1 MTQNTAWTSGEL
13 LAEAE
18 GSLGS
23 YMRSAVTDYYRGR
36 DLDTAQAIRRAP
48 NDTEAAEL
56 ITAMRRGRWQDL
68 LLIAGMAA
76 AGVGMGAALQR
87 LLGDPRLAGVSP
99 VAVTLRSTAS
109 TSLRQ
114 RCMRSRCRT
123 ISSAISREN
132 DCTLRRLSHSAW
144 RTFSKTTCI
153 VSK

>member
-56 ITAMRRGRWQDL
+56 ITAM
-68 LLIAGMAA
+68 
-76 AGVGMGAALQR
+76 QR
-87 LLGDPRLAGVSP
+87 LRLGDPRLAGVSP
-99 VAVTLRSTAS
+99 VAVLGLVSMLAGLAAPVGVPGRAALVAGGATYAAGAQLFGW
-109 TSLRQ
+109 
-114 RCMRSRCRT
+114 SRKG
-123 ISSAISREN
+123 EP
-132 DCTLRRLSHSAW
+132 
-144 RTFSKTTCI
+144 
-153 VSK
+153 

>member
-68 LLIAGMAA
+68 LLIAGVAA

-99 VAVTLRSTAS
+99 VAVLGLVSMLAGFAAPVGVPGRAALVAGGATYAAGAQLFGW
-109 TSLRQ
+109 
-114 RCMRSRCRT
+114 SRKG
-123 ISSAISREN
+123 EP
-132 DCTLRRLSHSAW
+132 
-144 RTFSKTTCI
+144 
-153 VSK
+153 